1 MRVYRICRREHAQDR
16 TGEGARLAGGR
27 WNHKGE
33 RALYYAEHPAL
44 CALEIMVHKRIDPDV
59 APTDFVLATADVP
72 GDSIHRIE
80 QMVHEPAETGSRW
93 LASDRSLLLDV
104 PSVLL
109 PCSRNIVINPAH
121 PRMAEVSIEIVA
133 SVPFDTR
140 LAE

>member
-1 MRVYRICRREHAQDR
+1 MRVYRICRREHAKDR

-59 APTDFVLATADVP
+59 APTDFVLAAADVP
-72 GDSIHRIE
+72 DESIHRIE
-80 QMVHEPAETGSRW
+80 QMVDNPAETGSRW
-93 LASDRSLLLDV
+93 LMSNRSLILDV

-109 PCSRNIVINPAH
+109 PCSRNIVINPDH
-121 PRMAEVSIEIVA
+121 PQMVEVSIEIVA
-133 SVPFDTR
+133 AVPFDMR
-140 LAE
+140 LTE